1 METITVFKDSYNE
14 LMDREFAKSTELAYI
29 QGTIKALA
37 GMEDSPEFVFAKL
50 KEMAENFEKGVDI
63 SAG

>member
-1 METITVFKDSYNE
+1 METVTVYKDSYYDE
-14 LMDREFAKSTELAYI
+14 MDRAFALSTELAFVK
-29 QGTIKALA
+29 GTIKALA